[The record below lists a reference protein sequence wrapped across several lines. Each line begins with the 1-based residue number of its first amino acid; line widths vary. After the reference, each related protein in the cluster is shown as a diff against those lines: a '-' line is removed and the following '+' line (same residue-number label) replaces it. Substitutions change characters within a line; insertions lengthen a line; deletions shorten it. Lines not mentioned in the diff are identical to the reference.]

1 MLSSGMPK
9 KRPDDKLPKK
19 QADKARDAALA
30 NMLRTPPK
38 KHKDEPKRAVITKRK
53 PNA

>member
-9 KRPDDKLPKK
+9 KLPDEKLPKK

-38 KHKDEPKRAVITKRK
+38 KHKDEPPRATAKRRDR
-53 PNA
+53 P